1 MSETVMLAVSA
12 VIAEPRLREFLESP
26 VKPAADWPERDWAG
40 LLAAMPDQ
48 SRDELPGAIAECD
61 GWLGGDYAAVLRELQ
76 DEDELTLRYDKA
88 TGSLVL
94 DFAGRVDFRLP
105 SLVWACTIA
114 RGLAGYMDGEDRGV
128 ATVTTDWNGDEIVL
142 RLTPGRSEFRRDPE
156 ARAEE
161 IDIRAAAEEDWPL

>member
-1 MSETVMLAVSA
+1 MSETVMLAAAA
-12 VIAEPRLREFLESP
+12 VIAEPRLREFLDSP
-26 VKPAADWPERDWAG
+26 VKQAADWPEPDWAG
-40 LLAAMPDQ
+40 LFAAMPDQ
-48 SRDELPGAIAECD
+48 SPDELPDAIAECD
-61 GWLGGDYAAVLRELQ
+61 GWLDGDYATVLRALL
-76 DEDELTLRYDKA
+76 DDDELTLRYDEA
-88 TGSLVL
+88 TGSLAL

-114 RGLAGYMDGEDRGV
+114 RGLAEFMDGEDRGT
-128 ATVTTDWNGDEIVL
+128 ATITTDWNGAEIVL